1 MCAVAL
7 YLFVRRIRF
16 VKATSLVALLAT
28 AGLSATLAACSGGS
42 GGAIATVNGEP
53 ISRAAFDHKLES
65 GPAGKQT
72 LAQLVQSEL
81 VDQYAKK
88 NNIVVSD
95 AEIAKREDDIKS
107 KYPPG
112 QFEQILKQQGLSETD
127 VHNILRQTIVV
138 EKAVAPQVHVTDAD
152 VKAYFDKNHLQLDT
166 QEQVRARHILVA
178 DLATANTVEAK
189 LKAGGDFA
197 ALAKQYSTDPSSKE
211 KGGELGFFG
220 PNMMVKPFQD
230 AAFADPV
237 GKITAPVKSP
247 FGYHIIQVEEK
258 KPATKATLAN
268 STEKI
273 QGILKQ
279 QQQQQA
285 VPAFM
290 NSLRGGATIVVNDPS
305 LQDAIPPAAPPVSP
319 APAAS
324 AAAAPSPAASGK

>member
-1 MCAVAL
+1 
-7 YLFVRRIRF
+7 
-16 VKATSLVALLAT
+16 VKVTSLVALLAT
-28 AGLSATLAACSGGS
+28 AGLGVSLAACSGGSS

-53 ISRAAFDHKLES
+53 IARSAFDHKLES
-65 GPAGKQT
+65 GPTGKQT
-72 LAQLVQSEL
+72 LAQMVQSQL

-95 AEIAKREDDIKS
+95 AEIASREADIKS
-107 KYPPG
+107 KYPSG
-112 QFEQILKQQGLSETD
+112 QFEQILKQQGLTEDD
-127 VHNILRQTIVV
+127 VHNILRQSIVV

-152 VKAYFDKNHLQLDT
+152 VKAYFDKNHASLDT

-197 ALAKQYSTDPSSKE
+197 ALAKQYSTDPSSKD

-220 PNMMVKPFQD
+220 ANMMVKPFQD

-258 KPATKATLAN
+258 KPAVKATLAN
-268 STEKI
+268 SSEKI
-273 QGILKQ
+273 KGILKQ

-285 VPAFM
+285 IPAFM
-290 NSLRGGATIVVNDPS
+290 NSLRASANIVVNDPA
-305 LQDAIPPAAPPVSP
+305 LQDAIPPAAPVVSP
-319 APAAS
+319 APAAAPAASS
-324 AAAAPSPAASGK
+324 AAAPAPAASAK

>member
-1 MCAVAL
+1 
-7 YLFVRRIRF
+7 
-16 VKATSLVALLAT
+16 VKVTSLVALLAT
-28 AGLSATLAACSGGS
+28 AGVSVSLAACSGGSS

-53 ISRAAFDHKLES
+53 ISRSAFDHKLEN

-72 LAQLVQSEL
+72 LAQMVQSQL

-88 NNIVVSD
+88 NNITVTD
-95 AEIAKREDDIKS
+95 AEIAQREADIKS
-107 KYPPG
+107 KYPAG
-112 QFEQILKQQGLSETD
+112 QFEQILKQQGLTEDD

-138 EKAVAPQVHVTDAD
+138 EKAVAPQVKVTDAD
-152 VKAYFDKNHLQLDT
+152 VKAYFDKNHVQLDT

-178 DLATANTVEAK
+178 DLATANMIEAK

-197 ALAKQYSTDPSSKE
+197 ALAKQYSTDPSSKD

-247 FGYHIIQVEEK
+247 FGYHIIQVEAR

-268 STEKI
+268 STQKI
-273 QGILKQ
+273 KDTLKQ
-279 QQQQQA
+279 QQQSQA
-285 VPAFM
+285 VPVFM
-290 NSLRGGATIVVNDPS
+290 NSLRAGANIVINDPH
-305 LQDAIPPAAPPVSP
+305 LQDAIPPAQPTPVP
-319 APAAS
+319 APQTS
-324 AAAAPSPAASGK
+324 AAAAPAPATSAH

>member
-1 MCAVAL
+1 LKV
-7 YLFVRRIRF
+7 
-16 VKATSLVALLAT
+16 TSLVALLAT
-28 AGLSATLAACSGGS
+28 AGLSVSLAACSGGS
-42 GGAIATVNGEP
+42 GGGAIATVNGEP
-53 ISRAAFDHKLES
+53 ISRSTFDHKLED
-65 GPAGKQT
+65 GPSGKQT
-72 LAQLVQSEL
+72 LAQMVQSEL

-88 NNIVVSD
+88 NNITVSD
-95 AEIAKREDDIKS
+95 AEIAQRESDIKS
-107 KYPPG
+107 KYPNG
-112 QFEQILKQQGLSETD
+112 QFEQILKQQGLTEND
-127 VHNILRQTIVV
+127 VHNILRQSLVV
-138 EKAVAPQVHVTDAD
+138 EKAVAPQVHVSDAD
-152 VKAYFDKNHLQLDT
+152 VKAYFDKNHASLDT

-178 DLATANTVEAK
+178 DLATANMIEAK

-268 STEKI
+268 STDKI
-273 QGILKQ
+273 KTTLKQ

-290 NSLRGGATIVVNDPS
+290 NSLRAGANIVVNDPA
-305 LQDAIPPAAPPVSP
+305 LQDAIPPATPVVSP
-319 APAAS
+319 APAAPAAS

>member
-1 MCAVAL
+1 MKV
-7 YLFVRRIRF
+7 
-16 VKATSLVALLAT
+16 TSLVALLAT
-28 AGLSATLAACSGGS
+28 AGLGVSLAACSGGSS

-53 ISRAAFDHKLES
+53 ISRSAFDTKLEN

-72 LAQLVQSEL
+72 LAQMVQAAL

-95 AEIAKREDDIKS
+95 AEIASRENDIKS

-112 QFEQILKQQGLSETD
+112 QFEQILKQQGLTEND
-127 VHNILRQTIVV
+127 VHTILRQQVV
-138 EKAVAPQVHVTDAD
+138 IEKAVAPQVHVSDAD
-152 VKAYFDKNHLQLDT
+152 VKAYFDKNHAQLDT

-178 DLATANTVEAK
+178 DLATANMIEAK

-197 ALAKQYSTDPSSKE
+197 ALAKQYSTDPSSKD

-237 GKITAPVKSP
+237 GKVTAPVKSP

-273 QGILKQ
+273 KTILKQ

-290 NSLRGGATIVVNDPS
+290 NSLRSGATISINDPA
-305 LQDAIPPAAPPVSP
+305 LQDAIPPAAPPATTP

-324 AAAAPSPAASGK
+324 SAAAPSPAATK